1 MLHDHKKNMT
11 TISSVDM
18 AKEINRSGKHIIDFD
33 KVFPITS
40 SQFSFKH
47 DFILTPNYH
56 DYLEIGYI
64 VEGKGFLNIN
74 NKKCPINKDDIII
87 IGNHELHTWTKLKNE
102 GFTILVIFFLPEFIY
117 KAGGSEIDLDYLKP
131 FFLRNESFS
140 NIIHSTKINYKNI
153 QDYIDKIHYLLKGNN
168 SNYRIN
174 VKTYLINILWTISN
188 YFESDN
194 LQPTE
199 EYSKKI
205 EDINK
210 LKEVI
215 AFIQTEYHNNITLE
229 EISKKANFSPCYF
242 CKFFKKV
249 VGCTF
254 TKYLLNIRID
264 KAKELLLTENISIT
278 AIAYRVGFENLSYFF
293 RKFRELTGLSPKEFR
308 YEIKN
313 NKTNKI

>member
-1 MLHDHKKNMT
+1 MLHDHKKTMH

-18 AKEINRSGKHIIDFD
+18 AKEISKDGKHIIDFD
-33 KVFPITS
+33 NVFPITS
-40 SQFSFKH
+40 NLFSFKH

-64 VEGKGFLNIN
+64 VEGKGFLNIG
-74 NKKCPINKDDIII
+74 NKKCPINKNDIII
-87 IGNHELHTWTKLKNE
+87 IGNHELHTWTKHKNE
-102 GFTILVIFFLPEFIY
+102 GFTILVVFFLPELIY

-140 NIIHSTKINYKNI
+140 NIIHPTKMNHGNI
-153 QDYIDKIHYLLKGNN
+153 QDYIDKIHYLLQKKS
-168 SNYRIN
+168 SNYRIDI
-174 VKTYLINILWTISN
+174 KTYLINILWKISN
-188 YFESDN
+188 YSEYNN
-194 LQPTE
+194 LRPTE

-205 EDINK
+205 ENINK

-229 EISKKANFSPCYF
+229 EISKKANFSTCYF

-254 TKYLLNIRID
+254 TKYLLSIRID
-264 KAKELLLTENISIT
+264 KAKELLIAENISIT
-278 AIAYRVGFENLSYFF
+278 AVAYKVGFENLSYFF
-293 RKFRELTGLSPKEFR
+293 RKFRELTGLCPKEFR
-308 YEIKN
+308 YEIKS
-313 NKTNKI
+313 NKKIKI